1 MILTNCRL
9 VPQLCEGFQEE
20 YADLRIE
27 GDSIAEILPA
37 GGRYTGEKVLDCS
50 GKTVLPGLH
59 NLHIH
64 LWFFTMNNE
73 QLTYAD
79 NEYDMHMHSVHYM
92 NTLLAYGY
100 TSLREVGGPYN
111 LAIKM
116 KNDINVGSMTGP
128 RLKTSGYILTPHQ
141 YCPLNLHCHSDK
153 YGLAIN
159 NPMQAREIARKQLVE
174 GADFIKILGSSVAG
188 QDRDDSSL
196 FYPDE
201 LDALEEVARREH
213 TYISVHTNTKE
224 STLNAIERENYSIEH
239 GNMMDRE
246 CIDAFVRHGL
256 KSKLVTTAHVSWLF
270 GGDDL
275 VRIANGMHRDAADA
289 GVLVGWGTDAMEDTF
304 LAEPGIEFR
313 LREQIIGFDKI
324 DILKQATINSAIINQ
339 DDANVGTIKIGK
351 KADLAIFDGN
361 PDEDFDVFNRPC
373 AYVIRDGVLVADHG
387 MVKCV

>member
-1 MILTNCRL
+1 
-9 VPQLCEGFQEE
+9 
-20 YADLRIE
+20 
-27 GDSIAEILPA
+27 
-37 GGRYTGEKVLDCS
+37 
-50 GKTVLPGLH
+50 
-59 NLHIH
+59 
-64 LWFFTMNNE
+64 
-73 QLTYAD
+73 
-79 NEYDMHMHSVHYM
+79 
-92 NTLLAYGY
+92 
-100 TSLREVGGPYN
+100 
-111 LAIKM
+111 
-116 KNDINVGSMTGP
+116 
-128 RLKTSGYILTPHQ
+128 
-141 YCPLNLHCHSDK
+141 
-153 YGLAIN
+153 
-159 NPMQAREIARKQLVE
+159 MQAREIARKQLVE